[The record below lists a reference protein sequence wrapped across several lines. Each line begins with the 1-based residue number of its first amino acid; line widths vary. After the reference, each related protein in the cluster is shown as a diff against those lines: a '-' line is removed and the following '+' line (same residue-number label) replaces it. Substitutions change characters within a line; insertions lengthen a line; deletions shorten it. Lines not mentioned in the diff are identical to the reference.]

1 MKIESFKILDNCF
14 RIKITI
20 FLTRKKTVLAVIMLH
35 GTSLGYKKSLS
46 FTI

>member
-1 MKIESFKILDNCF
+1 MKIESFKILVNCF

-20 FLTRKKTVLAVIMLH
+20 FITRRKTVSAVIMLH
-35 GTSLGYKKSLS
+35 GTLLGYKKSLS